1 MFPSGVF
8 TAIMHASAMEWF
20 ALINSHLNT
29 PSFKTVPASTVI
41 SSRSPEKLVLSQLA
55 FDDSE
60 SKSCSVNRYV
70 YAFEQVR
77 KTADMVS
84 RVRA

>member
-1 MFPSGVF
+1 MF
-8 TAIMHASAMEWF
+8 
-20 ALINSHLNT
+20 
-29 PSFKTVPASTVI
+29 
-41 SSRSPEKLVLSQLA
+41 SQLA

-77 KTADMVS
+77 KTADMVLVS
-84 RVRA
+84 MRDEYAANL